1 MLYVTYHFP
10 RLMMYRVAT
19 KSRTTNRSLQKVHDF
34 EKFPWNFSSSAA
46 ATRFLS
52 RFSVFHI
59 YVAQSSP
66 LVFTLHPISLHDL
79 CDSHPRLLCD
89 VLVFVLLRWC
99 ITQITEILNWE
110 FWMLWAF
117 QSGRQKNP
125 SCLRRL
131 LYGNVELCPSHPES
145 ILRKRFH
152 LSGSPALLPRPLGPC
167 LFTPRPISLS
177 SGPANLPLSDDAGQ
191 EFPI

>member
-1 MLYVTYHFP
+1 MWSTIKKE
-10 RLMMYRVAT
+10 MYRVAT

-99 ITQITEILNWE
+99 IIQITKSLNCCYE
-110 FWMLWAF
+110 PFSLVVRKIHPPCFACCTEMLNFAQAIRKAF
-117 QSGRQKNP
+117 LGKDFICREAPHCCLGR
-125 SCLRRL
+125 
-131 LYGNVELCPSHPES
+131 
-145 ILRKRFH
+145 
-152 LSGSPALLPRPLGPC
+152 
-167 LFTPRPISLS
+167 
-177 SGPANLPLSDDAGQ
+177 
-191 EFPI
+191 